1 MATRP
6 KPLSAADYEEAMG
19 WRQRKAWE
27 ALQDAS
33 AALMRCAVAFAM
45 AEADYYTARDKE
57 RARAKKKDEKLPKF
71 KDIIGL
77 YEDKP
82 KKKGKK

>member
-1 MATRP
+1 MAKRP
-6 KPLSAADYEEAMG
+6 EPLSAADYDEAMG

-57 RARAKKKDEKLPKF
+57 RAKA
-71 KDIIGL
+71 
-77 YEDKP
+77 